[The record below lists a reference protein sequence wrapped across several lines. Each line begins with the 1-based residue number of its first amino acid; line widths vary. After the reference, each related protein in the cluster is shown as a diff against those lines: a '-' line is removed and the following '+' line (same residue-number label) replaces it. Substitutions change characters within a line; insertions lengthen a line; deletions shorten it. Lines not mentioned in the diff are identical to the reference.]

1 MAASYQILNNVFS
14 DVRYLSGKDSTT
26 LTDANLLRLA
36 NKYYLLM
43 VRELVDL
50 NEDLYAEI
58 SSSDLVASQ
67 REYVLPTDNTSSTY
81 GGGMIKMQ
89 RVEVN
94 FSGGSDG
101 WRVADPI
108 SLQQIP
114 TTTVLDADINTEFN
128 TSSPKY
134 WFKDRSLWLAPVPS
148 SADAVT
154 AGNAGLYM
162 YWIKRPN
169 ELTSTSDI
177 PDIPK
182 DFLSVLSEG
191 MLTDVFRKYG
201 RINDSDRAKSNW
213 ESGLANMREKEQAPD
228 TETPLIFMAAR
239 KNYH

>member
-1 MAASYQILNNVFS
+1 MAASYQTLDNVFS
-14 DVRYLSGKDSTT
+14 DVRYISGKDSTT

-58 SSSDLVASQ
+58 SFTDLVADQ
-67 REYVLPTDNTSSTY
+67 REYVLPVDNATTTY

-89 RVEVN
+89 RIEIN
-94 FSGGSDG
+94 YSGGSND

-114 TTTVLDADINTEFN
+114 TPTILDADINSEF
-128 TSSPKY
+128 SSSDPKY
-134 WFKDRSLWLAPVPS
+134 WFKDRSVWIAPVPCS
-148 SADAVT
+148 TDDVVV
-154 AGNAGLYM
+154 GNANLHM
-162 YWIKRPN
+162 YWIKRPG
-169 ELTSTSDI
+169 ELKVTTDI
-177 PDIPK
+177 PDLPK
-182 DFLSVLSEG
+182 DFLNVLSEG

-201 RINDSDRAKSNW
+201 RINDSLKAQSNW
-213 ESGLANMREKEQAPD
+213 ETGILNMREKEQAPD
-228 TETPLIFMAAR
+228 SEQQLIFMAAR